1 MRVGLIDVDGGK
13 RFPNIALMKLSRYH
27 KERGDSVEWY
37 NAFTY
42 RHDLVYMSKIF
53 TFSPDYGFAVNADRV
68 ERGGTGYRDYS
79 KQLPAEVD
87 GLQQGGQI
95 ATLYGY

>member
-1 MRVGLIDVDGGK
+1 MRVGIIDVDGGK
-13 RFPNIALMKLSRYH
+13 RFPNLALMKLARYH
-27 KERGDSVEWY
+27 KERGDSKV
-37 NAFTY
+37 
-42 RHDLVYMSKIF
+42 F

-87 GLQQGGQI
+87 GLQRVMLLSVLPRMRKRVRGFY
-95 ATLYGY
+95 L